1 MFRRSRRNALQ
12 SAPRPPPRVEVS
24 AVMRRRC
31 PRKTFHHSRD
41 FGGKIFE
48 DASFDLSIL
57 CVPTK
62 SLTWRALA
70 TRSMRVASHPAA
82 RAAHPGCRVRG
93 ARGTRSPR
101 PCRRLLRARA
111 AEAGRADPADRVARE
126 RADDVPAA
134 LRAWCAAT
142 RGGVDATVADI
153 DALRRLVASAETAS
167 GSASDAAFAEP
178 ASSCLPEAS
187 SSPSPSSSSER
198 WRLLGAAQR
207 TEPSPGSWLASP
219 FFWFAKEAQHESYEI
234 AIADEDPNQPQKKS
248 VSVAN
253 ATTRLAARLSAGWD
267 DPRSGERWVTAFGA
281 REATAAFPFSVV
293 EGALNAF
300 RVPFESG
307 KATVVTF
314 ETTEGTNTRD
324 TAMTLESRVRVR
336 FGNPDARVGVFRAR
350 DGDLVTRCALE
361 TRTNANANER
371 ERTRTESKKV
381 VRRSPRL
388 HRVRELRGRRFR
400 SSVCVGGCAQ
410 RRDHGRPDASF
421 EARARS
427 ERRLRETGRAVQSR
441 ARRRRRRR
449 RRRRVRG
456 DGDHPRVRARGKGH
470 IPLTRVTLT
479 RARRRV
485 KEFGVA

>member
-1 MFRRSRRNALQ
+1 
-12 SAPRPPPRVEVS
+12 
-24 AVMRRRC
+24 
-31 PRKTFHHSRD
+31 
-41 FGGKIFE
+41 
-48 DASFDLSIL
+48 
-57 CVPTK
+57 
-62 SLTWRALA
+62 
-70 TRSMRVASHPAA
+70 MRVASHPAA
-82 RAAHPGCRVRG
+82 RASRPGRRARG
-93 ARGTRSPR
+93 ARGARSPR
-101 PCRRLLRARA
+101 PRRRLPRVRA
-111 AEAGRADPADRVARE
+111 AEDGRVDPADKKGGARAPGDI
-126 RADDVPAA
+126 ADDVPAA

-178 ASSCLPEAS
+178 ASSCLPEARS
-187 SSPSPSSSSER
+187 SSSSERSSSVWFDATRQPR

-234 AIADEDPNQPQKKS
+234 AIAVEDPNQPE
-248 VSVAN
+248 SVAN

-281 REATAAFPFSVV
+281 RQATAAFPFSVV

-300 RVPFESG
+300 QVPFESE

-361 TRTNANANER
+361 TRTNANER
-371 ERTRTESKKV
+371 ERSRKKSYV
-381 VRRSPRL
+381 VRLVSTAFENFGDDAFGRL
-388 HRVRELRGRRFR
+388 CA
-400 SSVCVGGCAQ
+400 SVVVPSGAIMGTLM
-410 RRDHGRPDASF
+410 RPSKR
-421 EARARS
+421 ARARNDASGKPGVPYRVARVGDVAVAVAGAS
-427 ERRLRETGRAVQSR
+427 EATETILVYE
-441 ARRRRRRR
+441 
-449 RRRRVRG
+449 RVEEG
-456 DGDHPRVRARGKGH
+456 TD
-470 IPLTRVTLT
+470 
-479 RARRRV
+479 
-485 KEFGVA
+485 

>member
-1 MFRRSRRNALQ
+1 
-12 SAPRPPPRVEVS
+12 
-24 AVMRRRC
+24 
-31 PRKTFHHSRD
+31 
-41 FGGKIFE
+41 
-48 DASFDLSIL
+48 
-57 CVPTK
+57 
-62 SLTWRALA
+62 
-70 TRSMRVASHPAA
+70 MRVASHPAA

-111 AEAGRADPADRVARE
+111 AEAGRADPADRGARE

-187 SSPSPSSSSER
+187 SSPSPSASSERFDATHQHQPR

-281 REATAAFPFSVV
+281 RQATAAFPFSVV

-361 TRTNANANER
+361 TRTNANENANER
-371 ERTRTESKKV
+371 ERSRKKSYV
-381 VRRSPRL
+381 VRLVSTAFENFGDDAFGRL
-388 HRVRELRGRRFR
+388 
-400 SSVCVGGCAQ
+400 C
-410 RRDHGRPDASF
+410 ASF
-421 EARARS
+421 VVPSGAIMGALMRPSKRARARNDASGKPGVPYRVARVGDVAVAVAGAS
-427 ERRLRETGRAVQSR
+427 EATETILVYE
-441 ARRRRRRR
+441 
-449 RRRRVRG
+449 RVEEG
-456 DGDHPRVRARGKGH
+456 TD
-470 IPLTRVTLT
+470 
-479 RARRRV
+479 
-485 KEFGVA
+485 

>member
-1 MFRRSRRNALQ
+1 
-12 SAPRPPPRVEVS
+12 
-24 AVMRRRC
+24 
-31 PRKTFHHSRD
+31 
-41 FGGKIFE
+41 
-48 DASFDLSIL
+48 
-57 CVPTK
+57 
-62 SLTWRALA
+62 
-70 TRSMRVASHPAA
+70 MRVASHPAA

-234 AIADEDPNQPQKKS
+234 AIEDYGPNRPESEKRK
-248 VSVAN
+248 AN

-281 REATAAFPFSVV
+281 RQATAAFPFSVV

-300 RVPFESG
+300 QVPFESG
-307 KATVVTF
+307 KATVVAF
-314 ETTEGTNTRD
+314 ETTEGANTRD

-361 TRTNANANER
+361 TRTNANER
-371 ERTRTESKKV
+371 ERSRKKSYV
-381 VRRSPRL
+381 VRLVSTAFENFGDDAFGRL
-388 HRVRELRGRRFR
+388 CA
-400 SSVCVGGCAQ
+400 SVVVPSGAIMGALM
-410 RRDHGRPDASF
+410 RPSKR
-421 EARARS
+421 ARARNDASGKPGVPYRVARVGDVAVAVAGAS
-427 ERRLRETGRAVQSR
+427 EATETILVYE
-441 ARRRRRRR
+441 
-449 RRRRVRG
+449 RVEEG
-456 DGDHPRVRARGKGH
+456 TD
-470 IPLTRVTLT
+470 
-479 RARRRV
+479 
-485 KEFGVA
+485 

>member
-1 MFRRSRRNALQ
+1 MKTLPSI
-12 SAPRPPPRVEVS
+12 
-24 AVMRRRC
+24 C
-31 PRKTFHHSRD
+31 PK
-41 FGGKIFE
+41 
-48 DASFDLSIL
+48 

-82 RAAHPGCRVRG
+82 RPAHPGCRVRG

-178 ASSCLPEAS
+178 ASSCLPEARS
-187 SSPSPSSSSER
+187 SSSSERSSSVWFDATRQPR

-234 AIADEDPNQPQKKS
+234 AIAVEDPNQPE
-248 VSVAN
+248 SVAN

-281 REATAAFPFSVV
+281 RQATAAFPFSVV

-361 TRTNANANER
+361 TRTNANER
-371 ERTRTESKKV
+371 ERSRKKSYV
-381 VRRSPRL
+381 VRLVSTAFENFGDDAFGRL
-388 HRVRELRGRRFR
+388 CA
-400 SSVCVGGCAQ
+400 SVVVPSGAIMGALM
-410 RRDHGRPDASF
+410 RPSKR
-421 EARARS
+421 ARARNDASGKPGVPYRVARVGDVAVAVAGAS
-427 ERRLRETGRAVQSR
+427 EATETILVYE
-441 ARRRRRRR
+441 
-449 RRRRVRG
+449 RVEEG
-456 DGDHPRVRARGKGH
+456 TD
-470 IPLTRVTLT
+470 
-479 RARRRV
+479 
-485 KEFGVA
+485 

>member
-1 MFRRSRRNALQ
+1 
-12 SAPRPPPRVEVS
+12 
-24 AVMRRRC
+24 
-31 PRKTFHHSRD
+31 
-41 FGGKIFE
+41 
-48 DASFDLSIL
+48 
-57 CVPTK
+57 
-62 SLTWRALA
+62 
-70 TRSMRVASHPAA
+70 MRVASHPAA

-93 ARGTRSPR
+93 ARGTRSSR

-111 AEAGRADPADRVARE
+111 AEAGRADPADRGARE

-187 SSPSPSSSSER
+187 SSPSPWSSSERFDATRQPR

-207 TEPSPGSWLASP
+207 AEPSPGSWLASP

-234 AIADEDPNQPQKKS
+234 AIADEDPNQPE
-248 VSVAN
+248 SVAT

-307 KATVVTF
+307 KATVTF
-314 ETTEGTNTRD
+314 EVIEGKNTRD
-324 TAMTLESRVRVR
+324 AVMTLESRVRVR
-336 FGNPDARVGVFRAR
+336 FGNFPARE
-350 DGDLVTRCALE
+350 GDLVTRCALE
-361 TRTNANANER
+361 APPNANER
-371 ERTRTESKKV
+371 EDVRRRRASYV
-381 VRRSPRL
+381 VRLVSTAFENFGDDAFGRL
-388 HRVRELRGRRFR
+388 CA
-400 SSVCVGGCAQ
+400 SVVVPSGAIMGALM
-410 RRDHGRPDASF
+410 RPSKR
-421 EARARS
+421 ARARNDASGKPGVPYRVARVGDVAVAVAGAS
-427 ERRLRETGRAVQSR
+427 EATETILVYERAEE
-441 ARRRRRRR
+441 
-449 RRRRVRG
+449 G
-456 DGDHPRVRARGKGH
+456 
-470 IPLTRVTLT
+470 T
-479 RARRRV
+479 
-485 KEFGVA
+485 

>member
-1 MFRRSRRNALQ
+1 MNQL
-12 SAPRPPPRVEVS
+12 
-24 AVMRRRC
+24 
-31 PRKTFHHSRD
+31 
-41 FGGKIFE
+41 
-48 DASFDLSIL
+48 L
-57 CVPTK
+57 

-111 AEAGRADPADRVARE
+111 AEAGRADPAERGARE
-126 RADDVPAA
+126 RADDLPAA

-187 SSPSPSSSSER
+187 SSPSPWSSSERFDATRQPR

-234 AIADEDPNQPQKKS
+234 AIADEDPNQPQKKN
-248 VSVAN
+248 VAT

-281 REATAAFPFSVV
+281 RQATAAFPFSVV

-307 KATVVTF
+307 KATVVAF
-314 ETTEGTNTRD
+314 ETTEGKNTRD

-361 TRTNANANER
+361 TRTNANER
-371 ERTRTESKKV
+371 ERSRKKSYV
-381 VRRSPRL
+381 VRLVSTAFENFGDDAFGRL
-388 HRVRELRGRRFR
+388 CA
-400 SSVCVGGCAQ
+400 SVVVPSGAIMGALM
-410 RRDHGRPDASF
+410 RPSKR
-421 EARARS
+421 ARARNDASGKPGVPYRVARVGDVAVAVAGAS
-427 ERRLRETGRAVQSR
+427 EATETILVYE
-441 ARRRRRRR
+441 
-449 RRRRVRG
+449 RVEEG
-456 DGDHPRVRARGKGH
+456 TD
-470 IPLTRVTLT
+470 
-479 RARRRV
+479 
-485 KEFGVA
+485 

>member
-1 MFRRSRRNALQ
+1 
-12 SAPRPPPRVEVS
+12 
-24 AVMRRRC
+24 
-31 PRKTFHHSRD
+31 
-41 FGGKIFE
+41 
-48 DASFDLSIL
+48 
-57 CVPTK
+57 
-62 SLTWRALA
+62 
-70 TRSMRVASHPAA
+70 MRVASHPAA

-178 ASSCLPEAS
+178 ASSCLPEARKKKS
-187 SSPSPSSSSER
+187 SSSSERFSSVWFDATRQPR

-281 REATAAFPFSVV
+281 RQATAAFPFSVV

-361 TRTNANANER
+361 TRTNANER
-371 ERTRTESKKV
+371 ERSRKKSYV
-381 VRRSPRL
+381 VRLVSTAFENFGDDAFGRL
-388 HRVRELRGRRFR
+388 CA
-400 SSVCVGGCAQ
+400 SVVVPSGAIMGALM
-410 RRDHGRPDASF
+410 RPSKR
-421 EARARS
+421 ARARNDASGKPGVPYRVARVGDVAVAVAGAS
-427 ERRLRETGRAVQSR
+427 EATETILVYE
-441 ARRRRRRR
+441 
-449 RRRRVRG
+449 RVEEG
-456 DGDHPRVRARGKGH
+456 TD
-470 IPLTRVTLT
+470 
-479 RARRRV
+479 
-485 KEFGVA
+485 

>member
-1 MFRRSRRNALQ
+1 MKTLPSISPKSEPTFVADLACSR
-12 SAPRPPPRVEVS
+12 
-24 AVMRRRC
+24 
-31 PRKTFHHSRD
+31 
-41 FGGKIFE
+41 
-48 DASFDLSIL
+48 
-57 CVPTK
+57 
-62 SLTWRALA
+62 

-111 AEAGRADPADRVARE
+111 AEAGRADPADRGARE

-234 AIADEDPNQPQKKS
+234 AIEDYGPNRPESEKRK
-248 VSVAN
+248 AN
-253 ATTRLAARLSAGWD
+253 ATTRLAARLAAGWD
-267 DPRSGERWVTAFGA
+267 DPKSGERWVTAFGA

-307 KATVVTF
+307 KATVTF
-314 ETTEGTNTRD
+314 TTKGENTRD
-324 TAMTLESRVRVR
+324 AVMTLESRVRVR
-336 FGNPDARVGVFRAR
+336 FGNPDANVANVAKNAPFFAKIAR

-361 TRTNANANER
+361 TPPNANANER
-371 ERTRTESKKV
+371 ERTRTNAESYV
-381 VRRSPRL
+381 VRLVSTAFENFGDDAFGRL
-388 HRVRELRGRRFR
+388 
-400 SSVCVGGCAQ
+400 C
-410 RRDHGRPDASF
+410 ASF
-421 EARARS
+421 VVPSGAIMGALMRPSARARARNDASGKPGVPYRVARVGDVAVAVAGAS
-427 ERRLRETGRAVQSR
+427 EATETILVYERAEKGTSR
-441 ARRRRRRR
+441 
-449 RRRRVRG
+449 
-456 DGDHPRVRARGKGH
+456 
-470 IPLTRVTLT
+470 
-479 RARRRV
+479 
-485 KEFGVA
+485 

>member
-1 MFRRSRRNALQ
+1 
-12 SAPRPPPRVEVS
+12 
-24 AVMRRRC
+24 
-31 PRKTFHHSRD
+31 
-41 FGGKIFE
+41 
-48 DASFDLSIL
+48 
-57 CVPTK
+57 
-62 SLTWRALA
+62 
-70 TRSMRVASHPAA
+70 MRVASHPAA

-178 ASSCLPEAS
+178 ASSCLPEAW
-187 SSPSPSSSSER
+187 SSSSSARSSSARSSSVWFAATRHPR

-234 AIADEDPNQPQKKS
+234 AIEDYGPNRPESEKRK
-248 VSVAN
+248 AN

-281 REATAAFPFSVV
+281 RQATAAFPFSVV

-361 TRTNANANER
+361 TRTNANER
-371 ERTRTESKKV
+371 ERSRKKSYV
-381 VRRSPRL
+381 VRLVSTAFENFGDDAFGRL
-388 HRVRELRGRRFR
+388 CA
-400 SSVCVGGCAQ
+400 SVVVPSGAIMGALM
-410 RRDHGRPDASF
+410 RPSKR
-421 EARARS
+421 ARARNDASGKPGVPYRVARVGDVAVAVAGAS
-427 ERRLRETGRAVQSR
+427 EATETILVYE
-441 ARRRRRRR
+441 
-449 RRRRVRG
+449 RVEEG
-456 DGDHPRVRARGKGH
+456 TD
-470 IPLTRVTLT
+470 
-479 RARRRV
+479 
-485 KEFGVA
+485 

>member
-1 MFRRSRRNALQ
+1 
-12 SAPRPPPRVEVS
+12 
-24 AVMRRRC
+24 
-31 PRKTFHHSRD
+31 
-41 FGGKIFE
+41 
-48 DASFDLSIL
+48 
-57 CVPTK
+57 
-62 SLTWRALA
+62 
-70 TRSMRVASHPAA
+70 MRVASHPAA

-187 SSPSPSSSSER
+187 SSPSPWSSSERFDATRQPR

-234 AIADEDPNQPQKKS
+234 AIADEDPNQPQKKN
-248 VSVAN
+248 VAT

-314 ETTEGTNTRD
+314 EETEGKNTRD

-336 FGNPDARVGVFRAR
+336 FGNPHARVGVFRAR

-361 TRTNANANER
+361 TRTNANER
-371 ERTRTESKKV
+371 ERSRKKSYV
-381 VRRSPRL
+381 VRLVSTAFENFGDDAFGRL
-388 HRVRELRGRRFR
+388 CA
-400 SSVCVGGCAQ
+400 SVVVPSGAIMGALM
-410 RRDHGRPDASF
+410 RPSKR
-421 EARARS
+421 ARARNDASGKPGVPYRVARVGDVAVAVAGAS
-427 ERRLRETGRAVQSR
+427 EATETILVYE
-441 ARRRRRRR
+441 
-449 RRRRVRG
+449 RVEEG
-456 DGDHPRVRARGKGH
+456 TD
-470 IPLTRVTLT
+470 
-479 RARRRV
+479 
-485 KEFGVA
+485 

>member
-1 MFRRSRRNALQ
+1 
-12 SAPRPPPRVEVS
+12 
-24 AVMRRRC
+24 
-31 PRKTFHHSRD
+31 
-41 FGGKIFE
+41 
-48 DASFDLSIL
+48 
-57 CVPTK
+57 
-62 SLTWRALA
+62 
-70 TRSMRVASHPAA
+70 MRVASHPAA

-187 SSPSPSSSSER
+187 SSPSPWSSSERFDATRQPR

-207 TEPSPGSWLASP
+207 AEPSPGSWLASP

-234 AIADEDPNQPQKKS
+234 AIADEDPNQPHKKN
-248 VSVAN
+248 VAT

-281 REATAAFPFSVV
+281 RQATAAFPFSVV

-314 ETTEGTNTRD
+314 EETEGKNTRD

-336 FGNPDARVGVFRAR
+336 FGNPHARVGVFRAR

-361 TRTNANANER
+361 TRTNANER
-371 ERTRTESKKV
+371 ERSRKKSYV
-381 VRRSPRL
+381 VRLVSTAFENFGDDAFGRL
-388 HRVRELRGRRFR
+388 CA
-400 SSVCVGGCAQ
+400 SVVVPSGAIMGALM
-410 RRDHGRPDASF
+410 RPSKR
-421 EARARS
+421 ARARNDASGKPGVPYRVARVGDVAVAVAGAS
-427 ERRLRETGRAVQSR
+427 EATETILVYE
-441 ARRRRRRR
+441 
-449 RRRRVRG
+449 RVEEG
-456 DGDHPRVRARGKGH
+456 TD
-470 IPLTRVTLT
+470 
-479 RARRRV
+479 
-485 KEFGVA
+485 

>member
-1 MFRRSRRNALQ
+1 
-12 SAPRPPPRVEVS
+12 
-24 AVMRRRC
+24 
-31 PRKTFHHSRD
+31 
-41 FGGKIFE
+41 
-48 DASFDLSIL
+48 
-57 CVPTK
+57 
-62 SLTWRALA
+62 
-70 TRSMRVASHPAA
+70 MRVASHPAA

-167 GSASDAAFAEP
+167 GSASDAPFAEP
-178 ASSCLPEAS
+178 ASSCLPEAW
-187 SSPSPSSSSER
+187 SSSSSARSSSARSSSVWFAATRHPR

-234 AIADEDPNQPQKKS
+234 AIEDYGPNRPESETRK
-248 VSVAN
+248 AN
-253 ATTRLAARLSAGWD
+253 ATTRLAARLAAGWD
-267 DPRSGERWVTAFGA
+267 DPKSGERWVTAFGA

-300 RVPFESG
+300 EVPFESG
-307 KATVVTF
+307 KATVTF
-314 ETTEGTNTRD
+314 TKKGKNTRD
-324 TAMTLESRVRVR
+324 AVMTLESRVRVR

-361 TRTNANANER
+361 TRTNANENANER
-371 ERTRTESKKV
+371 ERSRKKSYV
-381 VRRSPRL
+381 VRLVSTAFENFGDDAFGRL
-388 HRVRELRGRRFR
+388 CA
-400 SSVCVGGCAQ
+400 SVVVPSGAIMGALM
-410 RRDHGRPDASF
+410 RPSK
-421 EARARS
+421 RARS
-427 ERRLRETGRAVQSR
+427 RNDASGKPGVPYRVARVGDVAVAVAGASEATETILVYERVEEGT
-441 ARRRRRRR
+441 
-449 RRRRVRG
+449 
-456 DGDHPRVRARGKGH
+456 D
-470 IPLTRVTLT
+470 
-479 RARRRV
+479 
-485 KEFGVA
+485 

>member
-1 MFRRSRRNALQ
+1 
-12 SAPRPPPRVEVS
+12 
-24 AVMRRRC
+24 
-31 PRKTFHHSRD
+31 
-41 FGGKIFE
+41 
-48 DASFDLSIL
+48 
-57 CVPTK
+57 
-62 SLTWRALA
+62 
-70 TRSMRVASHPAA
+70 MRVASHPAA

-187 SSPSPSSSSER
+187 SSPSPWSSSERFDATRQPR

-234 AIADEDPNQPQKKS
+234 AIADEDPNQPQKKN
-248 VSVAN
+248 VAT

-281 REATAAFPFSVV
+281 RQATAAFPFSVV

-314 ETTEGTNTRD
+314 EETEGKNTRD

-336 FGNPDARVGVFRAR
+336 FGNPHARVGVFRAR

-361 TRTNANANER
+361 TRTNANER
-371 ERTRTESKKV
+371 ERSRKKSYV
-381 VRRSPRL
+381 VRLVSTAFENFGDDAFGRL
-388 HRVRELRGRRFR
+388 CA
-400 SSVCVGGCAQ
+400 SVVVPSGAIMGALM
-410 RRDHGRPDASF
+410 RPSKR
-421 EARARS
+421 ARARNDASGKPGVPYRVARVGDVAVAVAGAS
-427 ERRLRETGRAVQSR
+427 EATETILVYE
-441 ARRRRRRR
+441 
-449 RRRRVRG
+449 RVEEG
-456 DGDHPRVRARGKGH
+456 TD
-470 IPLTRVTLT
+470 
-479 RARRRV
+479 
-485 KEFGVA
+485 

>member
-1 MFRRSRRNALQ
+1 
-12 SAPRPPPRVEVS
+12 
-24 AVMRRRC
+24 
-31 PRKTFHHSRD
+31 
-41 FGGKIFE
+41 
-48 DASFDLSIL
+48 
-57 CVPTK
+57 
-62 SLTWRALA
+62 
-70 TRSMRVASHPAA
+70 MRVASHPAA

-187 SSPSPSSSSER
+187 SSPSPWSSSVWFAATRHPR

-234 AIADEDPNQPQKKS
+234 AIADEDPNQPHKKN
-248 VSVAN
+248 VAT

-281 REATAAFPFSVV
+281 RQATAAFPFSVV

-314 ETTEGTNTRD
+314 EETEGKNTRD

-361 TRTNANANER
+361 TRTNANER
-371 ERTRTESKKV
+371 ERSRKKSYV
-381 VRRSPRL
+381 VRLVSTAFENFGDDAFGRL
-388 HRVRELRGRRFR
+388 CA
-400 SSVCVGGCAQ
+400 SVVVPSGAIMGALM
-410 RRDHGRPDASF
+410 RPSKR
-421 EARARS
+421 ARARNDASGKPGVPYRVARVGDVAVAVAGAS
-427 ERRLRETGRAVQSR
+427 EATETILVYE
-441 ARRRRRRR
+441 
-449 RRRRVRG
+449 RVEEG
-456 DGDHPRVRARGKGH
+456 TD
-470 IPLTRVTLT
+470 
-479 RARRRV
+479 
-485 KEFGVA
+485 

>member
-1 MFRRSRRNALQ
+1 
-12 SAPRPPPRVEVS
+12 
-24 AVMRRRC
+24 
-31 PRKTFHHSRD
+31 
-41 FGGKIFE
+41 
-48 DASFDLSIL
+48 
-57 CVPTK
+57 
-62 SLTWRALA
+62 
-70 TRSMRVASHPAA
+70 MRVASHPAA

-187 SSPSPSSSSER
+187 SSPSPWSSSERFAATRHPR

-234 AIADEDPNQPQKKS
+234 AIADEDPNQPQKKN
-248 VSVAN
+248 VAT

-281 REATAAFPFSVV
+281 RQATAAFPFSVV

-314 ETTEGTNTRD
+314 EETEGKNTRD

-336 FGNPDARVGVFRAR
+336 FGNPHARVGVFRAR

-361 TRTNANANER
+361 TRTNANER
-371 ERTRTESKKV
+371 ERSRKKSYV
-381 VRRSPRL
+381 VRLVSTAFENFGDDAFGRL
-388 HRVRELRGRRFR
+388 CA
-400 SSVCVGGCAQ
+400 SVVVPSGAIMGALM
-410 RRDHGRPDASF
+410 RPSKR
-421 EARARS
+421 ARARNDASGKPGVPYRVARVGDVAVAVAGAS
-427 ERRLRETGRAVQSR
+427 EATETILVYE
-441 ARRRRRRR
+441 
-449 RRRRVRG
+449 RVEEG
-456 DGDHPRVRARGKGH
+456 TD
-470 IPLTRVTLT
+470 
-479 RARRRV
+479 
-485 KEFGVA
+485 

>member
-1 MFRRSRRNALQ
+1 
-12 SAPRPPPRVEVS
+12 
-24 AVMRRRC
+24 
-31 PRKTFHHSRD
+31 
-41 FGGKIFE
+41 
-48 DASFDLSIL
+48 
-57 CVPTK
+57 
-62 SLTWRALA
+62 
-70 TRSMRVASHPAA
+70 MRVASHPAA

-187 SSPSPSSSSER
+187 SSPSPWSSSERFAATRHPR

-207 TEPSPGSWLASP
+207 AEPSPGSWLASP

-234 AIADEDPNQPQKKS
+234 AIADEDPNQPHKKN
-248 VSVAN
+248 VAT

-281 REATAAFPFSVV
+281 RQATAAFPFSVV

-307 KATVVTF
+307 KATVVAF
-314 ETTEGTNTRD
+314 ETTEGKNTRD

-361 TRTNANANER
+361 TRTNANER
-371 ERTRTESKKV
+371 ERSRKKSYV
-381 VRRSPRL
+381 VRLVSTAFENFGDDAFGRL
-388 HRVRELRGRRFR
+388 CA
-400 SSVCVGGCAQ
+400 SVVVPSGAIMGALM
-410 RRDHGRPDASF
+410 RPSKR
-421 EARARS
+421 ARARNDASGKPGVPYRVARVGDVAVAVAGAS
-427 ERRLRETGRAVQSR
+427 EATETILVYE
-441 ARRRRRRR
+441 
-449 RRRRVRG
+449 RVEEG
-456 DGDHPRVRARGKGH
+456 TD
-470 IPLTRVTLT
+470 
-479 RARRRV
+479 
-485 KEFGVA
+485 